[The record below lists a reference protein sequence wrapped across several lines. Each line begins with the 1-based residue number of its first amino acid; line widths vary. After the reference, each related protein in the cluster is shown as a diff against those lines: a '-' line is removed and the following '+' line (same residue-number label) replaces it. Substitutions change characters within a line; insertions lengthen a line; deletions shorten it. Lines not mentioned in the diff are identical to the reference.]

1 MSDIL
6 FFFFKKKKEH
16 EIYGYMM
23 HGTAL

>member
-6 FFFFKKKKEH
+6 FFFFKKKEH